1 MSDTEKTGVTHDI
14 STNEAKR
21 VPKRILSGLMN
32 SLSAGVV
39 PRQGAPYIAIGR
51 TDEITALLSDLDRTA
66 EGEAAMKFLIGRYGS
81 GKSFLIQLMRG
92 YALERGF
99 VTADCNLSIERK
111 LAGSSGAGLATYR
124 ELIRNLATKSSPDG
138 GALTQILSTWLT
150 DIKSELVT
158 SGFEVGTDEFN
169 RRVKSKI
176 FSVMHKIE
184 NDVGGFETSYVI
196 STYFAAC
203 EEDDENTKSACIKYL
218 RGEYASKRDARAFL
232 PNVSSVV
239 TDANWYDRIRLLAS
253 LFSEIGYKGLVV
265 FIDEC
270 VNLYKIPNRI
280 SRENNYERILTMYNN
295 TLEGGAPHLMI
306 IMAGTPQF
314 LEDRRRGL
322 FSYEALHSRLSDGK
336 FGGGDYINM
345 MGPVIRLKRLSKSE
359 LLALVLRVTSLHSQ
373 YYGWTPRISE
383 DDPEKF
389 VTACLSMAGAD
400 IMVTPREII
409 RDYIHV
415 LNILYQNP
423 TAVFSEIV
431 KSDVTLAPSG
441 EGDDDLVISDDEDED
456 METKSR
462 REPEQRRGSSS
473 FDPNDIII

>member
-1 MSDTEKTGVTHDI
+1 MTVNNKEKNADVKDT
-14 STNEAKR
+14 KR

-39 PRQGAPYIAIGR
+39 PRSGAPYIAIGR
-51 TDEITALLSDLDRTA
+51 TDEISALLSDLDRTA
-66 EGEAAMKFLIGRYGS
+66 GGEAAMKFLIGRYGS

-99 VTADCNLSIERK
+99 VTADCDLSIERR
-111 LAGSSGAGLATYR
+111 LAGSNGGGLATYR
-124 ELIRNLATKSSPDG
+124 ELIRNLATKASPDG
-138 GALTQILSTWLT
+138 GALTGILSSWIS
-150 DIKSELVT
+150 DIKSRLVM
-158 SGFEVGTDEFN
+158 SGLEVGSDEFN
-169 RRVKSKI
+169 KRVKAEI
-176 FSVMHKIE
+176 FSVLHKIE

-196 STYFAAC
+196 STYFTAC
-203 EEDDENTKSACIKYL
+203 ECGDEETKSACVKYL
-218 RGEYASKRDARAFL
+218 RGEFSSRRDARAYL
-232 PNVSSVV
+232 PGVSSII
-239 TDANWYDRIRLLAS
+239 TDENWYDRIRLLAG
-253 LFSEIGYKGLVV
+253 LFAEIGYSGFVV

-270 VNLYKIPNRI
+270 VNLYKIPNKI

-295 TLEGGAPHLMI
+295 TLEGGAAHLMI
-306 IMAGTPQF
+306 VMAGTPQF

-336 FGGGDYINM
+336 FDTGEYVNM

-359 LLALVLRVTSLHSQ
+359 LLALVLRVTALHSQ
-373 YYGWTPRISE
+373 YYNWTPRIAE

-389 VTACLSMAGAD
+389 VAACLSMAGAE

-423 TAVFSEIV
+423 TAEFSDIV
-431 KSDVTLAPSG
+431 KSSVTLTPAG
-441 EGDDDLVISDDEDED
+441 EDDENIEAEADDDNDGGADAVPEA
-456 METKSR
+456 R
-462 REPEQRRGSSS
+462 RDTGRNFNPE
-473 FDPNDIII
+473 DIIL